1 MRSGSQLDNVVAD
14 IDQVLVADS
23 FQNVIQTISRNPHFH
38 KDHALRD
45 DIISR
50 RKSTVELQCSK
61 TEWTTFMGAI
71 GAERNEKK

>member
-1 MRSGSQLDNVVAD
+1 MRSGSHLDDVITDN
-14 IDQVLVADS
+14 DQVLVIDG

-45 DIISR
+45 DIIGR
-50 RKSTVELQCSK
+50 RVSTVELQCSN
-61 TEWTTFMGAI
+61 TELTRCMGAI